1 MPQIWNAI
9 NSILNDAGLT
19 HTLTSI
25 AALTEFLYDAHNPT
39 FNLSRIVNTNVITLT
54 LKSVWDAYQKKKDM
68 TAQQYRA
75 DIVRRLSMYLTNEIK
90 LLPCHRD
97 NAYKHGCIIVP
108 AGTSTNDRRCS

>member
-39 FNLSRIVNTNVITLT
+39 FTLSRIVNTSVITLT
-54 LKSVWDAYQKKKDM
+54 LRSVWDAHQNKKDM

-75 DIVRRLSMYLTNEIK
+75 GIVRRSEIG
-90 LLPCHRD
+90 D
-97 NAYKHGCIIVP
+97 VP
-108 AGTSTNDRRCS
+108 YQ